1 MAATGQLSPT
11 FTRHIATLHDAHLLI
26 ECCLRGSIQS
36 FPRRLSEFEQD
47 ELVRNGSVFVFE
59 EKSSGIKRWTDGR
72 RWSASRKAGDFL
84 VYQETEKT
92 PRMWKRSICGTS
104 NDPNERPLARSMIGS
119 EDGSPERL
127 LKKCVAITL
136 GRSRPTALRFQLIS
150 YYTIEGVDKLSTPS
164 SHPFYQSIQPHPA
177 LIESRLAKLLPRP
190 SLHHQSSNKDRTK
203 RYRPELSPLLEASGD
218 VDVPELLLAGDT
230 NYCCEL

>member
-11 FTRHIATLHDAHLLI
+11 FTGHIATLHDAHLLI

-84 VYQETEKT
+84 VYQEMEKK
-92 PRMWKRSICGTS
+92 PRTS
-104 NDPNERPLARSMIGS
+104 NDPNERPLAKSMIGS
-119 EDGSPERL
+119 EDGSPEIL

-136 GRSRPTALRFQLIS
+136 GRSRPTALRFHLIS

-164 SHPFYQSIQPHPA
+164 SLPFYQRIKPRPA
-177 LIESRLAKLLPRP
+177 LIESRLAGLLPGP
-190 SLHHQSSNKDRTK
+190 SLHHQPGNKHQTR

-218 VDVPELLLAGDT
+218 VDIPELLLAGDPK
-230 NYCCEL
+230 YCCEL